1 MKLWLSAVAIGL
13 MTFNSAY
20 ADQKILE
27 SNLKK
32 QFPGLPAKILGTT
45 PIPTIYEIQ
54 VGDNIVYTDENA
66 RYFFVGSLVD
76 FKNKENLTAN
86 TEKQLHKIDVSALPL
101 DQAIK
106 YVKGNGERVLYVF
119 SDPDCPYCKKL
130 EENMTSIDNVTVYLF
145 LYPLKNLHPNAET
158 IAKQIWCSSNRYEAW
173 EDYMILKEA
182 PSASPNCSNPIAKNI
197 ALGNTLNISGT
208 PTLFLADGTRIA
220 GTPTTEQLKSILD
233 TIK

>member
-1 MKLWLSAVAIGL
+1 MKLWLSTLACGL
-13 MTFNSAY
+13 MMFNFAH
-20 ADQKILE
+20 ADQKTLE
-27 SNLKK
+27 NNLKK

-45 PIPTIYEIQ
+45 PIPNMYEIQ
-54 VGDNIVYTDENA
+54 VGDNIIYTDENA

-76 FKNKENLTAN
+76 FKNKENLTAK
-86 TEKQLHKIDVSALPL
+86 TEKQLNKIDVSILPL

-145 LYPLKNLHPNAET
+145 LYPLKNLHANAET

-182 PSASPNCSNPIAKNI
+182 PSASPTCSNPVAKNI
-197 ALGNTLNISGT
+197 ALGNSLNISGT

-220 GTPTTEQLKSILD
+220 GTPTTEHLKSILD